1 MFYYVDYA
9 RCGCDDV
16 VRWYQVAM
24 RMNLTDALE
33 KLNAYN
39 EKGWI
44 TRLQVCNNDRHFTV
58 EEA

>member
-9 RCGCDDV
+9 RCGGDDTI
-16 VRWYQVAM
+16 RWYQVAM

-33 KLNAYN
+33 KLKVYN
-39 EKGWI
+39 EKGWV
-44 TRLQVCNNDRHFTV
+44 TRLQVLNNDRHFTV